1 MVRTKSSKPPIQT
14 VGLIKKRK
22 PVSSRSHVNHA
33 IPRTEIILKGGMG
46 IIVPVKADLQILEK
60 ANQLAPTILAK
71 QHSHDGVKAGAKAAA
86 IAFVASA
93 IPVLM
98 GARAIPWARANLNYA
113 AQAHIISLVEQPI
126 SLWQIKLFWPL
137 PGKTH
142 SKNWVPWKHRS
153 KWQE

>member
-1 MVRTKSSKPPIQT
+1 MYPCIPNEVLSAAEPWFYPASPPL
-14 VGLIKKRK
+14 LI
-22 PVSSRSHVNHA
+22 PQCFFTSA
-33 IPRTEIILKGGMG
+33 IDCTE
-46 IIVPVKADLQILEK
+46 VVY
-60 ANQLAPTILAK
+60 
-71 QHSHDGVKAGAKAAA
+71 GVKAGAKAAA